1 MSVEGAR
8 AGDDGLTRGLV
19 GAGPAVGAAGLPALL
34 GRLLGSMVAPF
45 LVLIFAKYW
54 FFSAIAPSDFDFW
67 WHLRTGQYIVE
78 AGQLPRVDPFSHT
91 AAGAPWTTH
100 EWLTEVVLYLVQSRF
115 GYAALVG
122 LFAAITT
129 ATMLLVYLACRQ
141 RGLGEAGSAVL
152 MLLAAALGSGLA
164 NVRPQAVT
172 GLLVVVWVMLL
183 LRYRQGRRRALWA
196 LPPLMVVW
204 VNLHG
209 GFFIGLV
216 LLGLMAAGEA
226 AARTLG
232 RPAAPLKPLLIAT
245 VACGGAALVSPHG
258 LDGLLYPLTYAGTGN
273 PSAQFIKEW
282 QSPSFHGANGLP
294 LGIALLALAVVGL
307 GGRPLNLTDLAWG
320 GLLMTMAL
328 VSLRHT
334 SLFGLIVVPLIA
346 ARLAVLLPALG
357 QAVRPRSARLLVG
370 AAWLLALT
378 GVAVSYQQAT
388 VHGSPAIGSSPREA
402 TYPRGGAA
410 YLRDQAPPGRLF
422 NEYRWGGY
430 LVQTLYPERPVFIDG
445 RADVYGPLV
454 EEYVRVSRLEPG
466 WRESL
471 DRYGVELA
479 LIDKDGPLAAA
490 LALDPSWTELYTGEV
505 ERLFWRPVRR

>member
-1 MSVEGAR
+1 MSIEVSQSAGVGTVSRLAGVEGTRLTAR
-8 AGDDGLTRGLV
+8 LG
-19 GAGPAVGAAGLPALL
+19 GA
-34 GRLLGSMVAPF
+34 LGSLAAPF
-45 LVLIFAKYW
+45 LVLIFAKFW

-78 AGQLPRVDPFSHT
+78 QAQLPRVDPFSHT
-91 AAGAPWTTH
+91 AAGTPWTTH
-100 EWLTEVVLYLVQSRF
+100 EWLTEVAIFLIQSRF

-122 LFAAITT
+122 LFAAIAT
-129 ATMLLVYLACRQ
+129 ASMLLVYLACRQ
-141 RGLGEAGSAVL
+141 RGLGQAGSALL

-164 NVRPQAVT
+164 NVRAQALT
-172 GLLVVVWVMLL
+172 GLLVVVWLL
-183 LRYRQGRRRALWA
+183 LLRRYRQGHRRALWA

-209 GFFIGLV
+209 GFVIGLV
-216 LLGLMAAGEA
+216 LLGLMAVGEA
-226 AARTLG
+226 ASRLLG
-232 RPAAPLKPLLIAT
+232 RPAAPLGPLLIAT
-245 VACGGAALVSPHG
+245 VACSGAALLSPHG

-294 LGIALLALAVVGL
+294 LAAALLLLAVVGL
-307 GGRPLNLTDLAWG
+307 GGRPLGLTDLAWG

-346 ARLAVLLPALG
+346 ARLPTLLPPLGRAL
-357 QAVRPRSARLLVG
+357 RPRSARLLLI
-370 AAWLLALT
+370 AAWLLALA
-378 GVAVSYQQAT
+378 GVAISYQQA
-388 VHGSPAIGSSPREA
+388 VSLGAPAIGSLPRDV
-402 TYPRGGAA
+402 TYPRGGMA

-430 LVQTLYPERPVFIDG
+430 LIQSLYPHRAVFIDG
-445 RADVYGPLV
+445 RADVYGGLV
-454 EEYVRVSRLEPG
+454 GEYVKVSRLEPG
-466 WRESL
+466 WREVL

-479 LIDKDGPLAAA
+479 LVDKDGPLAVA
-490 LALDPSWTELYTGEV
+490 LALDPTWTELYAGQV
-505 ERLFWRPVRR
+505 ERLFWRQAQSPAP